1 MELHTGKL
9 ARLFV
14 YALLGAAAFS
24 VAAPLAL
31 MILNSLRSNFD
42 ILISPLGWPSEPEWG
57 VFVRVWKEAQLGQA
71 IINSL
76 VIAAAHRG
84 DRLHHLLDGRLGDRA
99 SRGAGLDDGQPL
111 FPGDHH
117 RADPDVHVP
126 AVLHDGEARPDQQ
139 PDRGDHHLFGDLHA
153 VLAVP
158 AAHLRARR
166 ADGARGGGAHRRRL
180 RLAGLHQ
187 GDRAADLA
195 RPADGRADRRA

>member
-71 IINSL
+71 IVNSL
-76 VIAAAHRG
+76 ADDFGQIGPIFHVFVLSALRHNGFLAWGLRHRCLAAAF
-84 DRLHHLLDGRLGDRA
+84 
-99 SRGAGLDDGQPL
+99 GL
-111 FPGDHH
+111 
-117 RADPDVHVP
+117 
-126 AVLHDGEARPDQQ
+126 
-139 PDRGDHHLFGDLHA
+139 
-153 VLAVP
+153 
-158 AAHLRARR
+158 
-166 ADGARGGGAHRRRL
+166 
-180 RLAGLHQ
+180 
-187 GDRAADLA
+187 
-195 RPADGRADRRA
+195 